1 MSERWKYQ
9 LKIGLI
15 WGIVLS
21 LSLSVFDVFGM
32 SFEDAFLSKKNLLR
46 TLYFVLTGIFVVS
59 YFRWKKK
66 IKIENT
72 TDLSHDNSVNK

>member
-1 MSERWKYQ
+1 MSERWKFQ
-9 LKIGLI
+9 IKTGLI

-21 LSLSVFDVFGM
+21 LCLSVFDVFGM